1 MNDPIRFEV
10 IRNAL
15 VETTEEMSVAL
26 RRSAYSTN
34 IKTRCDYSCA
44 LFDKDLNVLAQ
55 CFAQANHLGSMV
67 RMVPM
72 AVRDYGAENLGPG
85 DTIVMNDPYLGG
97 VHLNDIFVISPVYYG
112 DEIRGYV
119 SNLAHHVDVG
129 GGAPASVGAFREVFQ
144 EGIIIPPVKLAV
156 NGEINHDVFR
166 LILGQIRSKR
176 ETAGDFRAQIAA
188 NNTGARRFVDLIERY
203 GDDTVQEYKDLLID
217 YSDRLTRAE
226 VAKLPRGEFEAEGV
240 VDNDGFTD
248 DPVKLTARVVIDDE
262 GMLFDFTGCDAQR
275 SAPVNSTYSMTY
287 AAVAYV
293 LRCVID
299 IDVPINAGFYRSVR
313 LLTTEGS
320 AVHCTPPAPV
330 VGGWETHMRL
340 VEVIFRA
347 LSQAI
352 PERVPAGTKGMIC
365 HSGFGGIDPETREYY
380 CFLETMG
387 GGYGGRYASD
397 GPDAV
402 QAHGQN
408 TENAPIEETEM
419 NYPVRIVRYEL
430 VEDSEGAGKF
440 RGGLGL
446 RRDYEFL
453 HGDTS
458 FTILSDRNRWGPPGL
473 FGGMDGRR
481 AIYVLESEGEAQEVG
496 SKVTLKLEPG
506 EIVSYR
512 TCGGGGFGPPEE
524 RDPDLVLKDVREGK
538 VSLSRALDVY
548 RVAIDVDSWSVDQ
561 VETTRLREDT

>member
-1 MNDPIRFEV
+1 MIYDPIMFEV

-15 VETTEEMSVAL
+15 AEITEEMSVAL

-44 LFDKDLNVLAQ
+44 LFDRDIRVLAQ

-72 AVRDYGAENLGPG
+72 SLEDYGPENLGPG
-85 DTIVMNDPYLGG
+85 DTIVTNDPYLGG
-97 VHLNDIFVISPVYYG
+97 VHLNDIFVISPVHFNG
-112 DEIRGYV
+112 EIFGYV

-129 GGAPASVGAFREVFQ
+129 GGAPASVGAFNEVFQ

-156 NGEINHDVFR
+156 GGEINDDIFR
-166 LILGQIRSKR
+166 LVLSQIRSKR
-176 ETAGDFRAQIAA
+176 ETGGDFRAQIAA
-188 NNTGARRFVDLIERY
+188 NNTGVNRINELLERY
-203 GDDTVQEYKDLLID
+203 GRDTVNDYAGRLID
-217 YSDRLTRAE
+217 YSDRVTREE
-226 VAKLPRGEFEAEGV
+226 VAKLPKGEYAAEGV

-248 DPVKLTARVVIDDE
+248 SPVKLKAKITIDGE
-262 GMLFDFTGCDAQR
+262 GILVDFSDCDPQR
-275 SAPVNSTYSMTY
+275 RAPVNSTYSMTY

-293 LRCVID
+293 LRVAID
-299 IDVPINAGFYRSVR
+299 RDVPINDGFYRSVR
-313 LLTTEGS
+313 LIAPEGTV
-320 AVHCTPPAPV
+320 AHCTPPAPV
-330 VGGWETHMRL
+330 VGGWETHTRL
-340 VEVIFRA
+340 VEVMFAA

-365 HSGFGGIDPETREYY
+365 HSGFGGIDPADGAYY

-387 GGYGGRYASD
+387 GGYGGRFDSD

-402 QAHGQN
+402 QVHGQN

-430 VEDSEGAGKF
+430 VENSEGAGKY

-453 HGDTS
+453 GSETS
-458 FTILSDRNRWGPPGL
+458 FTILADRDRWGPKGL
-473 FGGMDGRR
+473 FQGKDGRK
-481 AIYVLESEGEAQEVG
+481 ALYILERGGQVEELG
-496 SKVTLKLEPG
+496 SKVTVQLKPG
-506 EIVSYR
+506 EVISYR
-512 TCGGGGFGPPEE
+512 TCGGGGFGPPTE
-524 RDPDLVLKDVREGK
+524 RDPELVLKDARESK
-538 VSLSRALDVY
+538 VSVERAREIY
-548 RVAIDVDSWSVDQ
+548 RVVVDAESWTVD
-561 VETTRLREDT
+561 EAGTAKLRNR